1 VLLITPGL
9 RFGILAGEE
18 NGCNFM
24 ELSKFEVQVAQVA
37 YFCVW
42 RWIVQVG
49 PKERGW

>member
-9 RFGILAGEE
+9 RFGILAGAKKD
-18 NGCNFM
+18 CKFM
-24 ELSKFEVQVAQVA
+24 ELRKFEVQVAQVA

-42 RWIVQVG
+42 RWIGQVG